1 MQLTLNEQIHFVNI
15 VVHINFS
22 SAEGR
27 SEGLLLDYCI
37 DVKESGGKDD
47 LSLMHLQHA

>member
-1 MQLTLNEQIHFVNI
+1 MCAWIEYIQLTLNEQIHFMNI

-22 SAEGR
+22 SADGR

-37 DVKESGGKDD
+37 DVKESGSKDD
-47 LSLMHLQHA
+47 LS